1 MMITTRTQIKKSKFD
16 NVQTITIQQF
26 ETPAFWIE
34 STYDYDSARSSIA
47 VSHISCRTD
56 SSNLKPEKLKMNEL
70 MKELELLRNDAKY
83 LRTIPNWSEHE
94 LSEYRDIKHFIKYVE
109 DNIDDYWRPEYE
121 RQDQENERF
130 WMEEEDINIVS

>member
-1 MMITTRTQIKKSKFD
+1 MITARTQIKKSKFD

-26 ETPAFWIE
+26 ETPAFWVE

-47 VSHISCRTD
+47 VSRVSSRTD
-56 SSNLKPEKLKMNEL
+56 SSKLKPKKLKMKEL
-70 MKELELLRNDAKY
+70 VKELELLRNDARY

-94 LSEYRDIKHFIKYVE
+94 LSEYRDIKHFIKRVE

-130 WMEEEDINIVS
+130 WMAEEDINISS